1 MTGYGTPP
9 KSAVSKD
16 FRTCCLTA
24 RRLIATTCDTSRHRC
39 LPRDAQHSLSQ
50 RNREPLKMVVLS
62 ATSLSYLYTTYL
74 HSLAPSLPPSSSAGS
89 GLPVSQRA
97 FQVQAAPTTHVN
109 QGPEATHKH
118 KPYLVTN
125 EAKFRMCCTC
135 GTSSIAALYSDRVL
149 CARLTCLVSQA
160 GDPHCTRRDQCV
172 QTSSPCPRAQQQQ
185 RLNGG
190 QTTSLMSTLLL
201 ATRAVPVAAL

>member
-1 MTGYGTPP
+1 MPSTACPKETASPLRWLCCRQPASHISTP
-9 KSAVSKD
+9 
-16 FRTCCLTA
+16 
-24 RRLIATTCDTSRHRC
+24 LIFTR
-39 LPRDAQHSLSQ
+39 
-50 RNREPLKMVVLS
+50 
-62 ATSLSYLYTTYL
+62 
-74 HSLAPSLPPSSSAGS
+74 SLPPSLPLLRRGVVCLSANVPS
-89 GLPVSQRA
+89 KCKQRP
-97 FQVQAAPTTHVN
+97 QHVN

-125 EAKFRMCCTC
+125 EAKFRIYVLYLWA
-135 GTSSIAALYSDRVL
+135 TSSIAALYSDRVM

-172 QTSSPCPRAQQQQ
+172 QTSSPCPRAQQQ

-201 ATRAVPVAAL
+201 ATRAVVPVAAL